1 MFYGRKKYAIGIIL
15 AGLLVMSAFVS
26 TVAADHEHEEHENE
40 NNTRN
45 HEGTDNNDNGDQTMK
60 QDCSQERPRNR
71 GP

>member
-1 MFYGRKKYAIGIIL
+1 MRKKCVIGIVL

-26 TVAADHEHEEHENE
+26 TVTADHEHEEHENE

-45 HEGTDNNDNGDQTMK
+45 QEGTDSNDNGDQTMN
-60 QDCSQERPRNR
+60 QDCSQERPRDR

>member
-1 MFYGRKKYAIGIIL
+1 MKKKYAIGIVL

-26 TVAADHEHEEHENE
+26 TATADHEHEEHENE

-45 HEGTDNNDNGDQTMK
+45 HEGTDNNDNGDQTMN